1 MAQSFRFIDQETQDF
16 LMEFSDLQNNEVVQ
30 KLQKDQM
37 KLLQLKNNLNN
48 IANCASINPTKK
60 SQEVIYQNAQ
70 QTNNFQQDQQSFND
84 KNANFQ
90 GNNFNG
96 NLYFQQN
103 YKNGNQE
110 QQSINDSYI
119 IDKKQNSIRAEQGE
133 QKREKENEI
142 VKYQFKELK
151 KKMIQRSQ
159 DQIIDEIYK
168 HQKQLILKEATDR
181 LDKEDPSQK
190 SEQNCQQTIQQ
201 NNSLEDQDKFNYS
214 VNNGQAMNH
223 QRQQKQDI
231 LRMLNP
237 PNYLKQKW
245 NIIQKGIED
254 RLITHNEDGL
264 PKNLNPIEKSILK
277 EKENGY
283 KLLKPEGEIG
293 ELEQQEEEE
302 DEENMSNEVLITRKI
317 VKILE
322 EFKEVQKRDQD
333 SIFHI
338 ALKQYCEK
346 FHKNYDCVFTEE
358 KDSKLKGFICEVIVD
373 GIRLGP
379 QLAKSKKDAKTQ
391 ACMCAMARIMQ
402 QSPNMKPI
410 EYFQKFLE
418 QSKNKYIRLNENIAE
433 AISQHHQQGGVP
445 LSADNP
451 LSDLAIAQEI
461 PENSNYREELSIFA
475 HKNLHKQIIWETL
488 FDPKEKLWLAIVAVG
503 NLSERGFG
511 RSKKYAKNV
520 ASYKLLQRCKQ
531 LKMKDDI
538 FKNPRKV
545 KTQLQFALNLEQNE
559 DEENIKQQNSLIKIK
574 QSGKQNEQINSKRL
588 RSQVEDL
595 ENDLDQEDEEQEQEP
610 DLKKQ
615 QQQQQQIQQQQQQP
629 NTKSVAQIKM
639 KELIISLEEKY
650 IDYYKLE
657 LSSNLNQSK
666 INNASNTDVFKQLL
680 KYDSEIQATKAQYQS
695 LQNMFN
701 EVQKK
706 LLIDQQ
712 SQYIKKLIPIGS
724 YVSNC
729 MNKYSTVMDVV
740 ALLMP
745 SQEQGENFE
754 PNRFCDIL
762 YSEVQSTILNSN
774 IGYFFKME
782 LNKGCVLL
790 VFTHNSQY
798 KIRLIPNLVLEE
810 NILNKRKY
818 LQQTEN
824 PLNDSIKTI
833 IDPNESQFYS
843 DGLLHYIWLSQFK
856 SQIHQYESLF
866 RILRRVFK
874 YQGFRVPI
882 DLIDVV
888 VGHVSHQFSSASFQE
903 NIVGFVKFMAQN
915 GLDDITHDNLQMV
928 SITQLHVNQIKS
940 CSEFELKK
948 ITEYFNS
955 IYTKKA
961 YDNLIII

>member
-1 MAQSFRFIDQETQDF
+1 MANYAS
-16 LMEFSDLQNNEVVQ
+16 NNP
-30 KLQKDQM
+30 L
-37 KLLQLKNNLNN
+37 
-48 IANCASINPTKK
+48 KK
-60 SQEVIYQNAQ
+60 SQGVNYQQNVL
-70 QTNNFQQDQQSFND
+70 QTNHSQQDQQSFYN
-84 KNANFQ
+84 KNANHSDNNYH
-90 GNNFNG
+90 GNH
-96 NLYFQQN
+96 FQQN
-103 YKNGNQE
+103 YKNNNLQQQGINNQ
-110 QQSINDSYI
+110 QI
-119 IDKKQNSIRAEQGE
+119 IDQKQRDIHTGQGE
-133 QKREKENEI
+133 ETREKENEI
-142 VKYQFKELK
+142 TKYQYKEIK

-168 HQKQLILKEATDR
+168 HQKQLVMKEAIDK
-181 LDKEDPSQK
+181 LDKENPQQNN
-190 SEQNCQQTIQQ
+190 EQNCSQIIQQ
-201 NNSLEDQDKFNYS
+201 NSVDDQDKFSYS
-214 VNNGQAMNH
+214 VNNGQAINY

-264 PKNLNPIEKSILK
+264 PKNINPIEKSILQ

-283 KLLKPEGEIG
+283 KLLKPEDEIG
-293 ELEQQEEEE
+293 ELVQQEE
-302 DEENMSNEVLITRKI
+302 DEENMSNEVLIARKI

-358 KDSKLKGFICEVIVD
+358 KDLKLKGFVCEVIVD

-402 QSPNMKPI
+402 QAPNMKPI

-433 AISQHHQQGGVP
+433 AISQHHQQGGIP

-559 DEENIKQQNSLIKIK
+559 DDEFNKQQNSLIKVK
-574 QSGKQNEQINSKRL
+574 PSGKQNDQINSKRS
-588 RSQVEDL
+588 RSQVDEQV
-595 ENDLDQEDEEQEQEP
+595 NDLDYLDDEEEESEP
-610 DLKKQ
+610 DLKKKKQSQ
-615 QQQQQQIQQQQQQP
+615 QQQQQQQQQQL
-629 NTKSVAQIKM
+629 NTKSIAHIKM
-639 KELIISLEEKY
+639 KEFIISLEEKY

-657 LSSNLNQSK
+657 LSNNLNQSK
-666 INNASNTDVFKQLL
+666 LNNSSNTDVFKQIL

-729 MNKYSTVMDVV
+729 MNKYSTVIDVV
-740 ALLMP
+740 AILMP

-754 PNRFCDIL
+754 PSRFCDIL
-762 YSEVQSTILNSN
+762 YTEVQSTILNSN

-810 NILNKRKY
+810 NILNKRKF
-818 LQQTEN
+818 LQIAEN
-824 PLNDSIKTI
+824 PLNDSVRSI

-843 DGLLHYIWLSQFK
+843 DSLLHYIWLSQYK
-856 SQIHQYESLF
+856 AQIHQYESLF
-866 RILRRVFK
+866 RVLRRVFK
-874 YQGFRVPI
+874 YQGFKIPI

-888 VGHVSHQFSSASFQE
+888 VGHISHQFSSPSFQE
-903 NIVGFVKFMAQN
+903 NLVGFVKFMAQN

-928 SITQLHVNQIKS
+928 SITQLHINQIKN

-948 ITEYFNS
+948 IQEYFNN
-955 IYTKKA
+955 IYTKKG
-961 YDNLIII
+961 YENLIII